1 MKIEQLRTS
10 RWGTGIGFAV
20 LFLSAGI
27 MTYYDAP
34 GWSFVLLVYL
44 GLQPSRLDMAN
55 DIAAV
60 QSTVRQVRQD
70 VNGEIRDAEK
80 FREEVRKSRR
90 PQ

>member
-1 MKIEQLRTS
+1 MKLEQLRTS
-10 RWGTGIGFAV
+10 RWGTSLGFAV

-34 GWSFVLLVYL
+34 GWSYVLLVYL

-60 QSTVRQVRQD
+60 QSTVRRVRQD
-70 VNGEIRDAEK
+70 VNDEAGKADK